1 MASEDEDEDEDEA
14 DRSGKHPA
22 GEDPALPPATALDC
36 RRAAQIVAAR
46 NDWINYM
53 GALSDRLRKL
63 LRHGDLWLIFG
74 LFGTILLLILPIP
87 PFLLDLLL
95 TVSIGLSLLT
105 LLVILYLRTPAEF
118 TGFPTL
124 LLFITLYRLAL
135 NVASTRLI
143 LLDGYAGHI
152 IEAFGNF
159 VVRGNYVVGMVV
171 FSILVLINFIVI
183 TKGAGR
189 IAEVAA
195 RFTLDAMPGKQM
207 AIDAELNA
215 GLINEAEARNR
226 RRNVEEEADFY
237 GAMDG
242 ASKFV
247 RGDAIA
253 AILITLINIIGG
265 FAIGIMQKGMTMNEA
280 LSRFTMLSIGDGLV
294 SQVPALITSVAAGIL
309 VTRATSKNDL
319 GRELSRQLLFYPK
332 ALTILAVMLGIM
344 AIVPGLPTMPFLT
357 MATLVGLLSY
367 TLHKN
372 GMPEMIPAGAAAAA
386 GMNGKPGEVKAPVA
400 GAATAAEAKANDKL
414 ENLLTLD
421 TLQIELGFGLIPL
434 ADKAKGGDLLER
446 VTGVRRTFASDMG
459 VLVPP
464 IRLRD
469 NLQLGNNEYRFVLK
483 GNPIASSQLMP
494 GHWLAMNATS
504 SKVVLKG
511 VPTVEPVFQLP
522 ATWVTEVERKNAEVS
537 GFTVVDAPS
546 VLITH
551 LSETVRRHCHEILT
565 RQDVQA
571 LLDNLKQTHPAVVN
585 ELIPGQLSIGQV
597 QRILQNLLAEGISI
611 RNLAG
616 ILEKVGDYA
625 SFTKNPDELSEHA
638 RRALGPQ
645 LSRPFQSE
653 NGSVRAITM
662 DPKLEA
668 QLAQGVRQ
676 SATEVALVIEPRLA
690 RHVVESLSRFI
701 QQMMAA
707 GQQPVILCAPALRL
721 AFRRFFENTFTDLAV
736 LSYAEIPPR
745 VQVQNAA
752 IIPCPE

>member
-1 MASEDEDEDEDEA
+1 MGLLT
-14 DRSGKHPA
+14 DR
-22 GEDPALPPATALDC
+22 
-36 RRAAQIVAAR
+36 
-46 NDWINYM
+46 M
-53 GALSDRLRKL
+53 RKL
-63 LRHGDLWLIFG
+63 LRYGDLWLIFA

-87 PFLLDLLL
+87 PLLLDMLL

-143 LLDGYAGHI
+143 LLNGYAGHI
-152 IEAFGNF
+152 IQAFGNF
-159 VVRGNYVVGMVV
+159 VVHGNYVVGLVI
-171 FSILVLINFIVI
+171 FLILVLINFIVI

-215 GLINEAEARNR
+215 GLIKEDEARNR
-226 RRNVEEEADFY
+226 RRAVEEEADFY

-253 AILITLINIIGG
+253 AILITLINIVGG
-265 FAIGIMQKGMTMNEA
+265 FAIGIVQKGMTMGEA
-280 LSRFTMLSIGDGLV
+280 LQHFTILSIGDGLV
-294 SQVPALITSVAAGIL
+294 SQVPALITSTAAGIL
-309 VTRATSKNDL
+309 VTRATSKADL
-319 GRELSRQLLFYPK
+319 GRELTRQLLFYPK
-332 ALTILAVMLGIM
+332 ALTILSVMLGVM

-357 MATLVGLLSY
+357 MAMITGLLSF
-367 TLHKN
+367 TLHRHGVPELTAAN
-372 GMPEMIPAGAAAAA
+372 SPGGMAA
-386 GMNGKPGEVKAPVA
+386 KPGEAKGTGAGT
-400 GAATAAEAKANDKL
+400 GAAPATTAAEAKAGDKL

-421 TLQIELGFGLIPL
+421 TLQIELGYGLVLL
-434 ADKAKGGDLLER
+434 ADAKKGGDLLER
-446 VTGVRRTFASDMG
+446 ITGVRRNFASEMG
-459 VLVPP
+459 MLIPP

-469 NLQLGNNEYRFVLK
+469 NLQLGTNEYRFLLK
-483 GNPIASSQLMP
+483 GNPIAQGQLMP
-494 GHWLAMNATS
+494 NHWLAMNATN
-504 SKVVLKG
+504 SKATLKG
-511 VPTVEPVFQLP
+511 IPTMEPVYQLP
-522 ATWVTEVERKNAEVS
+522 ATWVTGAERKNAEVA

-546 VLITH
+546 VLVTH

-565 RQDVQA
+565 RQDVQT
-571 LLDNLKQTHPAVVN
+571 LIDNLKQTHAAVVN
-585 ELIPGQLSIGQV
+585 ELIPTQLNLGQV

-625 SFTKNPDELSEHA
+625 AFTKNPDELSEHA

-645 LSRPFQSE
+645 LAKPFQNE
-653 NGSVRAITM
+653 NGNLRAITI
-662 DPKLEA
+662 DPRLEQ

-676 SATEVALVIEPRLA
+676 SQTDVALVVDPKIA
-690 RHVVESLSRFI
+690 RHVVDALSKFV
-701 QQMMAA
+701 QQMISA
-707 GQQPVILCAPALRL
+707 GQQPVVLCAPQLRL
-721 AFRRFFENTFTDLAV
+721 AFRRFFENTFSDLAV
-736 LSYAEIPPR
+736 LSYAEVPPR
-745 VQVQNAA
+745 VQVQHTAV
-752 IIPCPE
+752 IPSLE

>member
-1 MASEDEDEDEDEA
+1 
-14 DRSGKHPA
+14 
-22 GEDPALPPATALDC
+22 
-36 RRAAQIVAAR
+36 
-46 NDWINYM
+46 
-53 GALSDRLRKL
+53 
-63 LRHGDLWLIFG
+63 
-74 LFGTILLLILPIP
+74 
-87 PFLLDLLL
+87 
-95 TVSIGLSLLT
+95 VSIGLSLLT

-171 FSILVLINFIVI
+171 FCILVLINFIVI

-215 GLINEAEARNR
+215 GLIKEDEARAR
-226 RRNVEEEADFY
+226 RRAVEEEADFY

-253 AILITLINIIGG
+253 AILITLINVIGG
-265 FAIGIMQKGMTMNEA
+265 FAVGILQKGMTMNEA

-309 VTRATSKNDL
+309 VTRATSKADL

-332 ALTILAVMLGIM
+332 ALTILAVMLGFL
-344 AIVPGLPTMPFLT
+344 AIVPGLPTMPFLI
-357 MATLVGLLSY
+357 MAAAVGLLSHSI
-367 TLHKN
+367 HKN
-372 GMPEMIPAGAAAAA
+372 GMPEFSPAGAGTPSMA
-386 GMNGKPGEVKAPVA
+386 GGMSGKPADPKALVA
-400 GAATAAEAKANDKL
+400 GGAATAAEAKANDKL

-421 TLQIELGFGLIPL
+421 TLQIELGYNLVAM
-434 ADKAKGGDLLER
+434 ADGKKGGDLLER
-446 VTGVRRTFASDMG
+446 VTGVRKQFATDMG
-459 VLVPP
+459 LLVPP

-469 NLQLGNNEYRFVLK
+469 NLQLENDEYRFVLK
-483 GNPIASSQLMP
+483 GNPIAKGKLMP
-494 GHWLAMNATS
+494 QHWLAMNATN
-504 SKVVLKG
+504 SKTVLKG
-511 VPTVEPVFQLP
+511 MPTVEPVFQLP
-522 ATWVTEVERKNAEVS
+522 ATWVTEVERKNAEVA

-551 LSETVRRHCHEILT
+551 LSETVRRHSHEILT
-565 RQDVQA
+565 RQDVQS

-585 ELIPGQLSIGQV
+585 ELIPGLLNMGQV

-611 RNLAG
+611 KNLAG
-616 ILEKVGDYA
+616 ILEKVGDFA
-625 SFTKNPDELSEHA
+625 AITKNPDELSEHA
-638 RRALGPQ
+638 RRALGAQ
-645 LSRPFQSE
+645 LSRPFQTE
-653 NGSVRAITM
+653 NGSVRAITI

-668 QLAQGVRQ
+668 QLSQGVRQ
-676 SATEVALVIEPRLA
+676 SANEVALIIEPRVA
-690 RHVVESLSRFI
+690 RHVIDSLSKVI
-701 QQMMAA
+701 QQMLST
-707 GQQPVILCAPALRL
+707 GQQPVVLCAPQLRL
-721 AFRRFFENTFTDLAV
+721 AFRRFFENTFSDLAV
-736 LSYAEIPPR
+736 LSYAEIPAR

-752 IIPCPE
+752 VIPGLEA

>member
-1 MASEDEDEDEDEA
+1 M
-14 DRSGKHPA
+14 
-22 GEDPALPPATALDC
+22 
-36 RRAAQIVAAR
+36 
-46 NDWINYM
+46 
-53 GALSDRLRKL
+53 RKL

-95 TVSIGLSLLT
+95 TLSIGLSLLT

-171 FSILVLINFIVI
+171 FCILVLINFIVI

-215 GLINEAEARNR
+215 GLINEAEARAR
-226 RRNVEEEADFY
+226 RRSVEEEADFY

-265 FAIGIMQKGMTMNEA
+265 FAIGILQKGMSINEA

-319 GRELSRQLLFYPK
+319 GRELTRQLLFYPK
-332 ALTILAVMLGIM
+332 ALTILSVMMGFL
-344 AIVPGLPTMPFLT
+344 ALVPGLPTIPFLT
-357 MATLVGLLSY
+357 MSVIVGLLSY

-372 GMPEMIPAGAAAAA
+372 GMPADMAAPADAKGGGAGAKTADGKGA
-386 GMNGKPGEVKAPVA
+386 GG
-400 GAATAAEAKANDKL
+400 GAATAAEAKAHDKL
-414 ENLLTLD
+414 ENLLALD
-421 TLQIELGFGLIPL
+421 TLQIELGFGLIPM
-434 ADKAKGGDLLER
+434 ADKAKGGDLLDR

-483 GNPIASSQLMP
+483 GNPIANSQLMP
-494 GHWLAMNATS
+494 GHWLAMNATN
-504 SKVVLKG
+504 SKVTLKG

-522 ATWVTEVERKNAEVS
+522 ATWVADVERKNAEVS

-551 LSETVRRHCHEILT
+551 LSETIRRHCHEILT
-565 RQDVQA
+565 RQDVQV

-585 ELIPGQLSIGQV
+585 ELIPGLLNIGQV
-597 QRILQNLLAEGISI
+597 QHILQNLLAEGISI

-625 SFTKNPDELSEHA
+625 AFTKNPDELSEHA

-645 LSRPFQSE
+645 LSRPFQTD
-653 NGSVRAITM
+653 NGSVRAITI

-668 QLAQGVRQ
+668 QLTQGVRQ
-676 SATEVALVIEPRLA
+676 SANEVALVIEPRLA
-690 RHVVESLSRFI
+690 RHVVDSLSRFI

-707 GQQPVILCAPALRL
+707 GQQPMVLCTPALRL

-752 IIPCPE
+752 VIPGLEPL

>member
-1 MASEDEDEDEDEA
+1 M
-14 DRSGKHPA
+14 R
-22 GEDPALPPATALDC
+22 
-36 RRAAQIVAAR
+36 
-46 NDWINYM
+46 M
-53 GALSDRLRKL
+53 L

-152 IEAFGNF
+152 IESFGNF

-171 FSILVLINFIVI
+171 FCILVLINFIVI

-215 GLINEAEARNR
+215 GLINETEARNR
-226 RRNVEEEADFY
+226 RRGVEEEADFY

-309 VTRATSKNDL
+309 VTRATSKADL

-332 ALTILAVMLGIM
+332 ALTILSIMLGFL
-344 AIVPGLPTMPFLT
+344 AIVPGLPTMPFLI
-357 MATLVGLLSY
+357 MSALIGLLSY
-367 TLHKN
+367 SIHKN
-372 GMPEMIPAGAAAAA
+372 GMPEFATMNAANAPTGINGKPADAKTPIAGAAS
-386 GMNGKPGEVKAPVA
+386 
-400 GAATAAEAKANDKL
+400 AAEAKAADKL
-414 ENLLTLD
+414 ENLLNLD
-421 TLQIELGFGLIPL
+421 TLQIELGYGLIPM
-434 ADKAKGGDLLER
+434 ADKAKGGDLLDR

-459 VLVPP
+459 VLIPP

-494 GHWLAMNATS
+494 QHWLAMNATN
-504 SKVVLKG
+504 SKVALKG

-571 LLDNLKQTHPAVVN
+571 LLDNLKLTHPAVVN
-585 ELIPGQLSIGQV
+585 ELIPAQLSIGQV

-616 ILEKVGDYA
+616 ILEKVGDFA
-625 SFTKNPDELSEHA
+625 ACTKNPDELSEHA

-645 LSRPFQSE
+645 LSRPFQTE
-653 NGSVRAITM
+653 NGSVRAITI

-676 SATEVALVIEPRLA
+676 SASEVALVIEPRLA
-690 RHVVESLSRFI
+690 RHVIDSLSRFI
-701 QQMMAA
+701 QQMLAA
-707 GQQPVILCAPALRL
+707 GQQPMVLCAPALRL
-721 AFRRFFENTFTDLAV
+721 GFRRFFENTFTDLQV

-752 IIPCPE
+752 VIPCLE